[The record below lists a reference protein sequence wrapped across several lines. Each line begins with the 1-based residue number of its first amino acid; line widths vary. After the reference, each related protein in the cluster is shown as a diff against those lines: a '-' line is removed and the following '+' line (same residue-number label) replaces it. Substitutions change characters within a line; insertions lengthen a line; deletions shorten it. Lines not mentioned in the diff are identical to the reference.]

1 VPLDRLQ
8 TVQHLS
14 LAAGASALGVSR
26 STLKR
31 WRRGQKSLSS
41 VA

>member
-1 VPLDRLQ
+1 MLILDTGLR
-8 TVQHLS
+8 VS
-14 LAAGASALGVSR
+14 LTAGASVLDVSR

-31 WRRGQKSLSS
+31 WRRGQKSLPI